1 MRFAALI
8 ALSLAGCGGI
18 VEQALES
25 EDADAI
31 APPEDDGGSP
41 EVPGDAEVSEAA
53 DDAGRADESEA
64 DAAEAVQPED
74 SAEPEDAGPE
84 VEPEVEVEA
93 DDAGADD
100 AQDVADAAEVL
111 EDAPTEDAGAED
123 APSED
128 EGGAPGCDL
137 SADFEGGVV
146 APWTSW
152 HAGIWWDAS
161 GAPYAPGTSDGAMTV
176 SGWGAEHLSSS
187 RVLAYVA
194 ALWIRIPADDPS
206 VRTRVTTPCGARAS
220 EWLGGDDFGHLEG
233 ADSWTPWP
241 SDEWVLC
248 EREQRCEA
256 GALTTIARV
265 NGVEA
270 WRDVA
275 PLSDCSLLPDVRQ
288 LAGLSPRV
296 QDGDYLPRVP
306 VGPVYA
312 DDYCFRAL

>member
-8 ALSLAGCGGI
+8 AISLAGCGGI

-41 EVPGDAEVSEAA
+41 EVPGDAEVSEEA
-53 DDAGRADESEA
+53 DDAGRADEAEA
-64 DAAEAVQPED
+64 DAAEVVQPED
-74 SAEPEDAGPE
+74 AVEPEDAGPE
-84 VEPEVEVEA
+84 AEAEA

-100 AQDVADAAEVL
+100 AQDDADSVEVL
-111 EDAPTEDAGAED
+111 EDAPPAED
-123 APSED
+123 APAED
-128 EGGAPGCDL
+128 EGSAPGCDL
-137 SADFEGGVV
+137 SADFEGSGT

-152 HAGIWWDAS
+152 HSGISWDAS
-161 GAPYAPGTSDGAMTV
+161 GSPYAPGASGGAMMV

-187 RVLAYVA
+187 RVLAFVA
-194 ALWIRIPADDPS
+194 SVWIFVPADDPS
-206 VRTRVTTPCGARAS
+206 VRTRVTTPCGARVA
-220 EWLGGDDFGHLEG
+220 EWLGGEDWSRVGTER
-233 ADSWTPWP
+233 WP

-275 PLSDCSLLPDVRQ
+275 PLSDCSLLPEVRQ

-296 QDGDYLPRVP
+296 QDGDYLPRTV
-306 VGPVYA
+306 VGPVHA

>member
-1 MRFAALI
+1 MRFVALI
-8 ALSLAGCGGI
+8 ALALAGCGGI

-25 EDADAI
+25 EDADTI

-41 EVPGDAEVSEAA
+41 EVPGDAEVSEEA
-53 DDAGRADESEA
+53 DDAGRADEAEA
-64 DAAEAVQPED
+64 DAAEVRPDDAV
-74 SAEPEDAGPE
+74 EPEDTGLE
-84 VEPEVEVEA
+84 VEPEVTP

-100 AQDVADAAEVL
+100 AQDVADVVEVL
-111 EDAPTEDAGAED
+111 EDAPPVED
-123 APSED
+123 APAED
-128 EGGAPGCDL
+128 EGGAPGCDQ
-137 SADFEGGVV
+137 SADFEDAGI

-152 HAGIWWDAS
+152 TSGIWWDVA
-161 GAPYAPGTSDGAMTV
+161 GVPYAPSASSGAMTV

-187 RVLAYVA
+187 SVA
-194 ALWIRIPADDPS
+194 AFVASVWIFVPADDPS
-206 VRTRVTTPCGARAS
+206 VRTRVSTPCGARVS
-220 EWLGGDDFGHLEG
+220 EWVGGSDWSRVGD
-233 ADSWTPWP
+233 ARWP

-275 PLSDCSLLPDVRQ
+275 PLSDCSLLPEVRQ

-296 QDGDYLPRVP
+296 QDGDYLPRTV